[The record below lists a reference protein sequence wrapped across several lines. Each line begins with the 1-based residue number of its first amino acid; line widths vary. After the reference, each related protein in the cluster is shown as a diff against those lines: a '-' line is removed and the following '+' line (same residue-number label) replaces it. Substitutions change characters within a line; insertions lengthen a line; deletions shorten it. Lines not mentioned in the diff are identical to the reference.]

1 MRDGEKLTASY
12 SNLPSH
18 GRHKGKALFN
28 YTMEIKQIPILFSES
43 MVQAILD
50 GRKTQTRRVLKGIAL
65 DWLDSGFTPE
75 FVAHPENGLCRYG
88 YAGDQLWVR
97 ETFYAYGRWEY
108 RTTQKNGQDHDGW
121 RFLDFTSISSRQY
134 QYADSPPKVVQSG
147 RGGNGWYK
155 RPSLFMPREAS
166 RITLEVTAN
175 RIEQLQDISEADAIA
190 EGIEPMFSDAEIL
203 SQPELAQTRGDW
215 KNYLWHGHR
224 GLIAKSVDAW
234 EHQFS
239 SYHFASGSYSSL
251 WEMINGPGSWNQNP
265 YVTVTSFRRI

>member
-1 MRDGEKLTASY
+1 
-12 SNLPSH
+12 
-18 GRHKGKALFN
+18 
-28 YTMEIKQIPILFSES
+28 

-65 DWLDSGFTPE
+65 EWLDSGFTPE

-88 YAGDQLWVR
+88 HAGDQLWVR

-175 RIEQLQDISEADAIA
+175 RIERLQDISEADAIA
-190 EGIEPMFSDAEIL
+190 EGIHKEKQTTGEWWYGNYGHPDGCAPIL
-203 SQPELAQTRGDW
+203 FPIE
-215 KNYLWHGHR
+215 
-224 GLIAKSVDAW
+224 
-234 EHQFS
+234 
-239 SYHFASGSYSSL
+239 SYKTIWQS
-251 WEMINGPGSWNQNP
+251 INGPDSWNPNP